1 MFGPIP
7 FTNNLLA
14 FFVLQS
20 SNDLSKTAKKL
31 QAQVKDLNGRIE
43 EETRQ
48 KEEQHQLAAKAEKR
62 ANDLTIEVE
71 ELRSNAEQVRESYYA
86 SFYVIFMKI
95 K

>member
-71 ELRSNAEQVRESYYA
+71 ELRSNAEQVRDSYK
-86 SFYVIFMKI
+86 FLCDFHEN
-95 K
+95 

>member
-1 MFGPIP
+1 M
-7 FTNNLLA
+7 
-14 FFVLQS
+14 
-20 SNDLSKTAKKL
+20 SKTAKKL